1 MFEEHQKQIEKL
13 QENELVY
20 QREIERLIEERNQA
34 RNLLSQRKEEEEE
47 EESKKINNEKSSYER
62 SWNSS
67 DNIDRYFLFLNKFS
81 FKASNGPSVPLT
93 AT

>member
-13 QENELVY
+13 QENQLVY

-34 RNLLSQRKEEEEE
+34 RNLLSQRKEEEE

-81 FKASNGPSVPLT
+81 FKTSNGPSVALT